1 MFKVVVGYDIAGG
14 RCINKRGGT
23 TSWALAGGCCVVVR
37 SPCFFFLVGRGDLAG
52 RAGARPKE
60 MLWARPLDVLGG
72 SRLMWR
78 AARRG
83 LLSWPVV
90 RRMVY
95 VHVCVGPRAERRG
108 GPLR

>member
-1 MFKVVVGYDIAGG
+1 MHKQKG
-14 RCINKRGGT
+14 RYYLLGS
-23 TSWALAGGCCVVVR
+23 SWGLLCSGSLAM
-37 SPCFFFLVGRGDLAG
+37 FFFLVGRGDLAG